1 MAAVR
6 ATRDCTSCVCLRLR
20 NRCQVLLYAA
30 RSTTCDAHYF
40 RAFFPLLIRFACHSR
55 RCEPAG
61 AFCADGCS
69 PCVGLSRTARVSSPP
84 LPPSPS
90 TSAGSTRSV
99 RPPCRRNEARRGRVT
114 RRRVTAMKERR
125 MRVRC
130 NWAWLRR
137 RRVFSLDYIS
147 NFAQIN
153 FQPTEI

>member
-69 PCVGLSRTARVSSPP
+69 PCVGLSRTARVSPP
-84 LPPSPS
+84 PPHPLLRGLRG
-90 TSAGSTRSV
+90 ALG
-99 RPPCRRNEARRGRVT
+99 RPVDAT
-114 RRRVTAMKERR
+114 RRVAVE
-125 MRVRC
+125 
-130 NWAWLRR
+130 
-137 RRVFSLDYIS
+137 SLSACYGGDDREAHARQVQLGVATKKSRLFIRL
-147 NFAQIN
+147 
-153 FQPTEI
+153 